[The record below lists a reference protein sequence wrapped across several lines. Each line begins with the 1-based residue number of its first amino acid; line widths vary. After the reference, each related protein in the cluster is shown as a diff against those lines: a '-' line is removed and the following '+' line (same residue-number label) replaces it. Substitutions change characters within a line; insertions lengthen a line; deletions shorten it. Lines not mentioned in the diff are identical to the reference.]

1 MDEQINTTSIP
12 HNRMLFRNKRDEI
25 LIHATTWI
33 KLKNSTLRKKKSYT
47 KDCIRYD
54 SIHMKCPEKA
64 NL

>member
-12 HNRMLFRNKRDEI
+12 HNRMLFRNKKGWNTGTCYNMDKTQNQ
-25 LIHATTWI
+25 HA
-33 KLKNSTLRKKKSYT
+33 KKKKSYT
-47 KDCIRYD
+47 KDYIRYD

>member
-1 MDEQINTTSIP
+1 M
-12 HNRMLFRNKRDEI
+12 
-25 LIHATTWI
+25 HATTWI
-33 KLKNSTLRKKKSYT
+33 KLKNSMLRKRSYT